1 MSFDLRIPKPPRG
14 AAARA
19 ADDQDDEADPPLV
32 STFPLVTA
40 RAIITA
46 LTIMVM
52 HATVVSLMKIC
63 ETIVPL
69 GGGRS
74 RHCTRWD
81 QLWWRHDAVVLIL
94 NGNRS
99 NACMEQFG
107 GSATNQHPDE
117 HVLPYPPLTSPS
129 SLF

>member
-74 RHCTRWD
+74 RHCTREMGSIVVET
-81 QLWWRHDAVVLIL
+81 RCSCADAEWQTEQ
-94 NGNRS
+94 
-99 NACMEQFG
+99 CMHGAVRGECKR
-107 GSATNQHPDE
+107 TNI
-117 HVLPYPPLTSPS
+117 LTSTCCRTRR
-129 SLF
+129 